1 MKILIKRIPREQEE
15 EARLFVHEEDEGIKQ
30 LAEYVEKEQFRK
42 EQLICQKEDAICRLS
57 CREIYYIET
66 MGDVQEVHSK
76 SGCYMTRKRLYILE
90 RELPEYFVRV
100 SKSAIINLQLVK
112 EYHPKPGGMMTAEF
126 STGDEVYISRKYLRE
141 IRERIWEE
149 RL

>member
-1 MKILIKRIPREQEE
+1 MKLSIRQIPQEQDE
-15 EARLFVHEEDEGIKQ
+15 EAKLFVHEEDESIRQ
-30 LAEYVEKEQFRK
+30 LAKYVEEEQFRK
-42 EQLICQKEDAICRLS
+42 EQLICQKEGAICRLN

-66 MGDVQEVHSK
+66 IQEVQQVYAQ
-76 SGCYMTRKRLYILE
+76 SGGYMTKKRLYMLE

-100 SKSAIINLQLVK
+100 SKSAIVNLQLVK

-141 IRERIWEE
+141 IRERILEE